1 VWHFSWIKYA
11 ALAETILELSTDKKK
26 KELSKK
32 IASRAQ
38 SPSLID

>member
-1 VWHFSWIKYA
+1 MWHFSWIKYA
-11 ALAETILELSTDKKK
+11 ALAETILELSTDKRKK
-26 KELSKK
+26 NEKK